1 MEDLK
6 ETMKFAIIVALCTV
20 VFMSIIIGFM
30 LLLSE
35 VLPCDNQAIHRCYK

>member
-6 ETMKFAIIVALCTV
+6 YMMKSAIIIALFTV
-20 VFMSIIIGFM
+20 VAMSIIIGFM

-35 VLPCDNQAIHRCYK
+35 VLPCDNQAIHRCCK